1 MAWIESN
8 QGIKD
13 HPKTLLLAS
22 RMGWDVY
29 TTIGRLHVFWWWC
42 LEYAPTGDL
51 RKFNDAVLAGS
62 VGLNASEGSL
72 FVNAMVEACW
82 LDRGRNVFRVHDWV
96 EYAGR
101 YLRDSKF
108 KNRPEKWQEVLDLYD
123 IGCRQ
128 KVGRKSAEK
137 PPNQPTRPNQ
147 PDLTNAREGC
157 GLPDWVPEKAWQGF
171 IEMRVKKKKEPTER
185 AIALII
191 TALEELKSAGHDPE
205 AVLNQSTVRGWLDV
219 FPLKTQG
226 VSNGTSKH
234 IGLAKKDYTAG
245 VDEFNDR
252 SQRVRGHHAG
262 DGSKG

>member
-29 TTIGRLHVFWWWC
+29 STIGRLHCFWWWC

-62 VGLNASEGSL
+62 VGLSASEGSL
-72 FVNAMVEACW
+72 FVTAMVEACW

-108 KNRPEKWQEVLDLYD
+108 KNKPEKWQEVLGLYKVE
-123 IGCRQ
+123 CRQ
-128 KVGRKSAEK
+128 KVSRKSAV
-137 PPNQPTRPNQ
+137 PNQ
-147 PDLTNAREGC
+147 PDLTNQTNQPDHIQTDWSFENIWSRYPLKDGKINAEKKFKALVQTEEDWLAINKALDNYLGHLKANAWKRAKNGDTWFNNWR
-157 GLPDWVPEKAWQGF
+157 DWVNWVEPEQGAQNGRGQGYPQQDRTQAGGIRGDTSRF
-171 IEMRVKKKKEPTER
+171 EN
-185 AIALII
+185 
-191 TALEELKSAGHDPE
+191 TAEKFD
-205 AVLNQSTVRGWLDV
+205 
-219 FPLKTQG
+219 
-226 VSNGTSKH
+226 
-234 IGLAKKDYTAG
+234 
-245 VDEFNDR
+245 
-252 SQRVRGHHAG
+252 
-262 DGSKG
+262 